1 MKFYLD
7 HIFHVGEEKCKGAF
21 VGNELALLEE
31 LRGGAARYGVVTEF
45 QEIILLLQYCNFET
59 SDGHFRSD
67 SSLTTP
73 GSPVSNSNRCEVFE
87 LEKILP

>member
-45 QEIILLLQYCNFET
+45 QEIIL
-59 SDGHFRSD
+59 
-67 SSLTTP
+67 
-73 GSPVSNSNRCEVFE
+73 
-87 LEKILP
+87 